1 MRTSN
6 ANIRLEFR
14 ASRAENYRRME
25 VVYDDCERGES
36 RSQDSPRRL
45 PDGTSVA
52 CTDFGSLV
60 QLHSNSGKGSQPY
73 ALRNIAE
80 RDALTSLQYRTS
92 TKYQSLRMSRFFIL
106 HFIVHICFSVSI
118 PVLSYHHAFFI

>member
-60 QLHSNSGKGSQPY
+60 QLHSNSGKVH
-73 ALRNIAE
+73 
-80 RDALTSLQYRTS
+80 SLMPCVT
-92 TKYQSLRMSRFFIL
+92 
-106 HFIVHICFSVSI
+106 
-118 PVLSYHHAFFI
+118 